1 LLNEYLDKGAEF
13 TSDIDFPIAVDAT
26 QQRSRREGPLLSYT
40 PTALQEGFQQCQHQ
54 VLANAGNLV
63 DKIVDND

>member
-1 LLNEYLDKGAEF
+1 MLNEYLDKGDEF
-13 TSDIDFPIAVDAT
+13 TNDINFPIAVDVT
-26 QQRSRREGPLLSYT
+26 EQRSRREGPLLSYT

-54 VLANAGNLV
+54 VLANAASLV